1 MLEARRSLCGG
12 NPRRWALCRG
22 EGVFQ
27 GEGVEAGV
35 GAEAAGLWSWQREG
49 GLWTEEGPK
58 QALRPRPLRPG
69 LVGASEISLAPGL
82 GQRQALKAGGYRM
95 GHPEGAM

>member
-1 MLEARRSLCGG
+1 M
-12 NPRRWALCRG
+12 
-22 EGVFQ
+22 FQ
-27 GEGVEAGV
+27 AEGVEAGV

-69 LVGASEISLAPGL
+69 LVGASEISLAPCL